1 MEVLKDAAD
10 REKHLHHRGGGP
22 NDSCEG
28 SLMIDFQGLL
38 HCASRRSGAPATSR
52 RSHSWI
58 QIASNFI
65 IKPYFFFL
73 LLLLHP
79 SIFYLSPHPA
89 LRVVE
94 GLEPFPEDILSP
106 VNQPECLQT
115 VGGRRSTRMESMQ
128 GGTRRTCEV
137 KVGIKRRTLA

>member
-1 MEVLKDAAD
+1 MTSSD
-10 REKHLHHRGGGP
+10 GGGVP

-28 SLMIDFQGLL
+28 PLMIDFQGLP
-38 HCASRRSGAPATSR
+38 HCASRRSGALTTSK
-52 RSHSWI
+52 RSHLWI
-58 QIASNFI
+58 QITSTFI
-65 IKPYFFFL
+65 IMPYFFFL

-79 SIFYLSPHPA
+79 SVYYLSPHPA

-106 VNQPECLQT
+106 GNQPECLQT

-137 KVGIKRRTLA
+137 KAGIERRTLV